1 MSYDANSPKARKGAL
16 GEKIVKEILEGWGY
30 VVTRADKHGDKSL
43 IDFFAITNNPARYSR
58 YVEVKVRNTMPYA
71 HGQYPCYS
79 FPAIQIEAYRSWSVM
94 RSPALELWIVDPVEK
109 AILVGCI
116 KIDEVSGSGNNHNFL
131 HNKIW
136 IDGKEFPF
144 DQETKYGIYRF
155 FHRKQFSTLRKLTE
169 EETIEFS
176 KILDLSSLEQ
186 PINEE
191 DQTTR
196 NEPIVKVADI
206 LTAPDGTNLD
216 ILSLEDDCRL
226 FVKVARVSTAIG
238 YKDPSIGEN
247 SPLITAASRLGV
259 QWYRF
264 PTQRLSGNDSYGKK
278 AYYFNV
284 EDVPKILAQYYE
296 FNYKAKP
303 DTRQFK
309 YNQASIELRDWWV
322 KTFPPPRLE
331 LPAKSQIEQIAAFA
345 NIGKAELIQAVL
357 DLRQDKFD
365 REQAQMKELLI

>member
-1 MSYDANSPKARKGAL
+1 MSYDANSPEARKGAL
-16 GEKIVKEILEGWGY
+16 GEKIAKEILEDWGY
-30 VVTRADKHGDKSL
+30 SVTRADKHGDKSL
-43 IDFFAITNNPARYSR
+43 IDFLATTNHPNRPKQR
-58 YVEVKVRNTMPYA
+58 YVEVKVRKNMPYA
-71 HGQYPCYS
+71 HGQYFCYC
-79 FPAIQIEAYRSWSVM
+79 FPVVQIETYEKFLKEKGVNG
-94 RSPALELWIVDPVEK
+94 ELWIVDPQE
-109 AILVGCI
+109 C
-116 KIDEVSGSGNNHNFL
+116 EVKVANLGFNLDTHPDTML
-131 HNKIW
+131 YLENKRYFG
-136 IDGKEFPF
+136 GKEFPF
-144 DQETKYGIYRF
+144 DQITQYGNYRF
-155 FHRKQFSTLRKLTE
+155 FHREQFSAVYHLTLE
-169 EETIEFS
+169 EIREFE
-176 KILDLSSLEQ
+176 SLEQ
-186 PINEE
+186 IVDEE

-196 NEPIVKVADI
+196 NEQVVTVADI
-206 LTAPDGTNLD
+206 VTAPDGTNLD

-238 YKDPSIGEN
+238 YKDPSIGEH

-296 FNYKAKP
+296 FNHKAKP

-345 NIGKAELIQAVL
+345 NIGKAELIQAML
-357 DLRQDKFD
+357 DLRQAKFD